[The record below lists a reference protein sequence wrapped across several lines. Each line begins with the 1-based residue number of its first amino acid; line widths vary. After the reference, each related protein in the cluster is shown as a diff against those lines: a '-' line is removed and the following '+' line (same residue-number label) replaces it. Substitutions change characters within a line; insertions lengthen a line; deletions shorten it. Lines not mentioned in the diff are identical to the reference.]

1 MEELLGHKTF
11 AEAMAPHLEDGQM
24 IKLSNQ
30 GEATAYGVSGDLYVK
45 IHVKPHPLFRRE
57 GNNLVMDLDIRLSD
71 ALLGGEKDIKTL
83 DGNIKLKIPTG
94 IDSGEIMRVRGKGIP
109 SSRGARG
116 DLLIKIS
123 IKIPKRLSNRSKK
136 IIEELREEGI

>member
-1 MEELLGHKTF
+1 M
-11 AEAMAPHLEDGQM
+11 
-24 IKLSNQ
+24 
-30 GEATAYGVSGDLYVK
+30 
-45 IHVKPHPLFRRE
+45 
-57 GNNLVMDLDIRLSD
+57 MDLDVRLSD

-83 DGNIKLKIPTG
+83 DGNIKLKIPAG

-109 SSRGARG
+109 YGTRRQGRSA
-116 DLLIKIS
+116 IKIS